1 MSCCDQF
8 LACWHEI
15 RARQLRLDTKNGG
28 DGNQLWQLQE
38 FSHDCKLVC
47 FFSYRKWENAMCFFW
62 KCFCYHEETGQWL
75 WMWNSM
81 LRIWWLDVGK
91 NHWLHLKID
100 GVINC
105 FANICQ
111 HRLEFLVHF
120 ETGRWTV
127 GSAWA
132 SIPDLCPWLLN
143 CSRALNFTT
152 IF

>member
-1 MSCCDQF
+1 MGVMGTNCDNCKNF
-8 LACWHEI
+8 LMIVNCF
-15 RARQLRLDTKNGG
+15 R
-28 DGNQLWQLQE
+28 
-38 FSHDCKLVC
+38 
-47 FFSYRKWENAMCFFW
+47 FFSYRKWENAMYFCW

-81 LRIWWLDVGK
+81 LRIWWSDVGK

-105 FANICQ
+105 FANSCQ

-127 GSAWA
+127 GAAWA
-132 SIPDLCPWLLN
+132 PIPDLCPWLLN

-152 IF
+152 IFLKIEIRQNITHFTVGSILLS